1 MMYKVMIV
9 DDEPLFRDFL
19 RLKMD
24 WQHHGFHVCC
34 EARNGQEALAEAEKH
49 QPHLALVDINMPF
62 MDGIELAVKLKDRFE
77 RIVIVFISGHN
88 EFEYVQKAV
97 RTGVQDYLLK
107 PFNEAEMTEM
117 LERIRPKLPRLS
129 GGREADPQAAQD
141 GGSAGDDRSGQEAL
155 ELGAVRDAIVLGLR
169 MKDADV
175 LDEVRKAVGR
185 LRSSAW
191 GDEYADAM
199 MMGLLS
205 LALTFAGERGFAYS
219 RVWDSGEDKA
229 PYDRLKACATWDEAE
244 EWLIALYRR
253 VIQLTE
259 DVKPTKASSLF
270 SAAIRYI
277 EQHYADA
284 DLSAEQV
291 AGGVYVDSSYLRR
304 IFRKESGHSIVD
316 HITHIRMKKARAL
329 LLEGNRRLADI
340 SESVG
345 YADPNY
351 FSKSFKKRFGVTP
364 TEYEQLVRK

>member
-1 MMYKVMIV
+1 MYKVMIV

-24 WQHHGFHVCC
+24 WKRHGFEVCC
-34 EARNGQEALAEAEKH
+34 EARNGQEALLEAEKH

-62 MDGIELAVKLKDRFE
+62 MNGIELAVKLKDRFK
-77 RIVIVFISGHN
+77 RMVIVFISGHN
-88 EFEYVQKAV
+88 EFEYLQKAV

-107 PFNEAEMTEM
+107 PFNEAEMLEM
-117 LERIRPKLPRLS
+117 LARIAPKLPQLSREQEAGPEAEAES
-129 GGREADPQAAQD
+129 GGREGVP
-141 GGSAGDDRSGQEAL
+141 SGQEAP
-155 ELGAVRDAIVLGLR
+155 EISAARDAIVLGLR
-169 MKDADV
+169 MKDAEV
-175 LDEVRKAVGR
+175 LEEVRKAVR
-185 LRSSAW
+185 QLRACRW

-199 MMGLLS
+199 MMGLVS
-205 LALTFAGERGFAYS
+205 LVLTFAGERGFSYN
-219 RVWDSGEDKA
+219 RVWDSEADKS
-229 PYDRLKACATWDEAE
+229 PFERLKACGSWDEAE

-259 DVKPTKASSLF
+259 DVKPTKASQLF
-270 SAAIRYI
+270 ASAISYI

-291 AGGVYVDSSYLRR
+291 AGGVYVDPSYLRR
-304 IFRKESGHSIVD
+304 VFRKESGYSIVD
-316 HITHIRMKKARAL
+316 HITHIRMKKARTL
-329 LLEGNRRLADI
+329 LLEGNRKLADI

-364 TEYEQLVRK
+364 TEYEKLVKK